1 MRDDFSKFYAVT
13 DEKFKSED
21 FNNNVKKDNQLQ
33 TKGIEVGH
41 IFYFGDKY
49 SKPMNCSVDSKD
61 GKKIF
66 VKMGSYGIGVSRLV
80 AAIIEAKFSNEKMKW
95 PREVSPFDV
104 VIIPVINKND
114 NSNVQKAKILY
125 KSLIEKGI
133 DVLFDDIDENIS
145 KKIVNSVSLKEFDK
159 IIEIGP
165 GKGALTKYLF
175 EFSDKLIL
183 IEYDTESVDFI
194 KSSYKKHNPNI
205 IKQDFL
211 KYNLKDVLSQTS
223 KNLII
228 GNFPYNISSQ
238 IIFKIL
244 ENYLLVGNLI
254 GMFQKEVAERII
266 SKPNSK
272 EYGIVSVRTQLLYD
286 VKILFDVSPNVFF
299 PKPRVNSSV
308 ISMTRKK
315 DININFDLKLFDRL
329 VKLSFQ
335 QRRKKIKNSLKKLD
349 IKENILEDSIFDLS
363 PEQLSVNDFIRLT
376 QKISNETI

>member
-1 MRDDFSKFYAVT
+1 M
-13 DEKFKSED
+13 
-21 FNNNVKKDNQLQ
+21 
-33 TKGIEVGH
+33 IE
-41 IFYFGDKY
+41 
-49 SKPMNCSVDSKD
+49 N
-61 GKKIF
+61 
-66 VKMGSYGIGVSRLV
+66 
-80 AAIIEAKFSNEKMKW
+80 
-95 PREVSPFDV
+95 VSPKKFLG
-104 VIIPVINKND
+104 
-114 NSNVQKAKILY
+114 QHFL
-125 KSLIEKGI
+125 
-133 DVLFDDIDENIS
+133 IDENIS
-145 KKIVNSVSLKEFDK
+145 KKIVNSFSLNEFDK
-159 IIEIGP
+159 IVEIGP

-175 EFSDKLIL
+175 KFSDKLIL
-183 IEYDTESVDFI
+183 IEYDTESVEFI
-194 KSSYKKHNPNI
+194 KSSFKKHNPNI
-205 IKQDFL
+205 IKQDIL
-211 KYNLKDVLSQTS
+211 KYNLKDVLTQTS

-244 ENYLLVGNLI
+244 ENYLLVDNLI

-272 EYGIVSVRTQLLYD
+272 EYGIISVKTQLLYD

-299 PKPRVNSSV
+299 PKPKVNSSV

-315 DININFDLKLFDRL
+315 NININFDLKLFDKL

-349 IKENILEDSIFDLS
+349 IKENILEDTIFGLR

>member
-1 MRDDFSKFYAVT
+1 M
-13 DEKFKSED
+13 
-21 FNNNVKKDNQLQ
+21 
-33 TKGIEVGH
+33 IE
-41 IFYFGDKY
+41 
-49 SKPMNCSVDSKD
+49 N
-61 GKKIF
+61 
-66 VKMGSYGIGVSRLV
+66 
-80 AAIIEAKFSNEKMKW
+80 
-95 PREVSPFDV
+95 VSPKKFLG
-104 VIIPVINKND
+104 
-114 NSNVQKAKILY
+114 QHFL
-125 KSLIEKGI
+125 
-133 DVLFDDIDENIS
+133 IDENIS
-145 KKIVNSVSLKEFDK
+145 KKIVNAVNLKEFDK
-159 IIEIGP
+159 IVEIGP
-165 GKGALTKYLF
+165 GKGALSKYLF
-175 EFSDKLIL
+175 DFSDKLIL
-183 IEYDTESVDFI
+183 IEYDTESVEFI
-194 KSSYKKHNPNI
+194 KSSFKKHNPNI
-205 IKQDFL
+205 IKKDFL
-211 KYNLKDVLSQTS
+211 KYNLKDVLTQTS

-272 EYGIVSVRTQLLYD
+272 EYGIISVKTQLLYD

-308 ISMTRKK
+308 ISLTRKK
-315 DININFDLKLFDRL
+315 NININFDLKLFDKL

-349 IKENILEDSIFDLS
+349 IKENILEDSIFGLR

>member
-1 MRDDFSKFYAVT
+1 M
-13 DEKFKSED
+13 
-21 FNNNVKKDNQLQ
+21 
-33 TKGIEVGH
+33 IE
-41 IFYFGDKY
+41 
-49 SKPMNCSVDSKD
+49 N
-61 GKKIF
+61 
-66 VKMGSYGIGVSRLV
+66 
-80 AAIIEAKFSNEKMKW
+80 
-95 PREVSPFDV
+95 VSPKKFLG
-104 VIIPVINKND
+104 
-114 NSNVQKAKILY
+114 QHFL
-125 KSLIEKGI
+125 
-133 DVLFDDIDENIS
+133 IDENIS
-145 KKIVNSVSLKEFDK
+145 KKIVDAVNLKEFDK
-159 IIEIGP
+159 IVEIGP
-165 GKGALTKYLF
+165 GKGALSKYLF
-175 EFSDKLIL
+175 DFSDKLIL
-183 IEYDTESVDFI
+183 IEYDTESVEFI
-194 KSSYKKHNPNI
+194 KSSFKKHNPNI
-205 IKQDFL
+205 VKKDFL
-211 KYNLKDVLSQTS
+211 KYNLKDVLTQTS

-244 ENYLLVGNLI
+244 ENYLLVGNLV

-272 EYGIVSVRTQLLYD
+272 EYGIISVRTQLLYD

-349 IKENILEDSIFDLS
+349 IKENILEDSIFGLR

>member
-1 MRDDFSKFYAVT
+1 M
-13 DEKFKSED
+13 
-21 FNNNVKKDNQLQ
+21 
-33 TKGIEVGH
+33 IE
-41 IFYFGDKY
+41 
-49 SKPMNCSVDSKD
+49 N
-61 GKKIF
+61 
-66 VKMGSYGIGVSRLV
+66 
-80 AAIIEAKFSNEKMKW
+80 
-95 PREVSPFDV
+95 VSPKKFLG
-104 VIIPVINKND
+104 
-114 NSNVQKAKILY
+114 QHFL
-125 KSLIEKGI
+125 
-133 DVLFDDIDENIS
+133 IDENIS
-145 KKIVNSVSLKEFDK
+145 KKIVNSFSLKEFDK
-159 IIEIGP
+159 IVEIGP

-183 IEYDTESVDFI
+183 IEYDNESVEFI
-194 KSSYKKHNPNI
+194 KSSFKKHKPNI

-211 KYNLKDVLSQTS
+211 KYNLNDILSQTS

-244 ENYLLVGNLI
+244 ENYLLVGNLV

-272 EYGIVSVRTQLLYD
+272 EYGIISVKTQLLYD

-315 DININFDLKLFDRL
+315 NININFDLKLFDRL

-349 IKENILEDSIFDLS
+349 IKENILEDSIFGLR

-376 QKISNETI
+376 KKISNETI